1 MIGDYD
7 MLIFDEPTSNLDPDT
22 SEAIYNMIF
31 AIKDKI
37 VIVITHDTSEEY
49 LNRFDEVIKLA

>member
-1 MIGDYD
+1 

-22 SEAIYNMIF
+22 AQEIYNIIF
-31 AIKDKI
+31 AVRDKI
-37 VIVITHDTSEEY
+37 VVVITHDTSKEY